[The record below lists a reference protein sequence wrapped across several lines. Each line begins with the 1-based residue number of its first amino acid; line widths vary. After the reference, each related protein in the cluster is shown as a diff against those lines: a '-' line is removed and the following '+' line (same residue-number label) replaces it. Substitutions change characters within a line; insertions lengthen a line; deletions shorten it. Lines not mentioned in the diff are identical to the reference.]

1 MSPHDKQIFEQLE
14 LILSDF
20 VPDAY
25 ACRLKLSYVTRSLQK
40 IMSCPWNIA
49 EQLIAY
55 VRWRRWVSF
64 ECRLTIE
71 EEIELLENAD
81 IEKSKLLLDQLSILK
96 AASGAPPGVSIDVSV
111 DIPRLRNYVDYDAV
125 EDRSIYIKGDKAS
138 VISNISYTRPKGE
151 FYGIDTMKAIDKWL
165 DSGFRLKGGGN
176 GLGFLFLYELFTKS
190 FDARILRNDSTVILA
205 TLFMRFLP
213 NDEIT
218 SQSTYMSILR
228 ILSLNPKKLLEKEG
242 VLPKYEDTRTI
253 KLSLMFRSS
262 SILSKLMKEVTNQL
276 FKLREEL
283 KLKVEFPR
291 RYAPSPS
298 LKVGSIKSFMKND
311 FAWVANDINNQSSSS
326 RTFEFPV
333 DIGNNTLI
341 DKENIIA
348 LAKKPLQVIA
358 FDKYIQFHSYAGS
371 NDTLSKLP
379 FKIDD
384 HPYARSHIARQMINR
399 LDEDVVVHS
408 DNMKNAKFS
417 AIRGLSKSEIK
428 GTLDDAA
435 KRKEVVALV
444 QSLMKS
450 LRKQKDI
457 DESNIAKCLTSA
469 LGSLNNVVNCQ
480 MNNHVSE
487 RQKRSY
493 QLGQHSGLFAK
504 GTLDVLVQC
513 LLSSD
518 GEENI
523 KLINPLLSDAE
534 VKNIKCNRWNPDF
547 RLPYCSNISLY
558 AKSP

>member
-1 MSPHDKQIFEQLE
+1 
-14 LILSDF
+14 
-20 VPDAY
+20 
-25 ACRLKLSYVTRSLQK
+25 
-40 IMSCPWNIA
+40 
-49 EQLIAY
+49 
-55 VRWRRWVSF
+55 
-64 ECRLTIE
+64 
-71 EEIELLENAD
+71 
-81 IEKSKLLLDQLSILK
+81 
-96 AASGAPPGVSIDVSV
+96 
-111 DIPRLRNYVDYDAV
+111 
-125 EDRSIYIKGDKAS
+125 
-138 VISNISYTRPKGE
+138 
-151 FYGIDTMKAIDKWL
+151 
-165 DSGFRLKGGGN
+165 
-176 GLGFLFLYELFTKS
+176 
-190 FDARILRNDSTVILA
+190 
-205 TLFMRFLP
+205 
-213 NDEIT
+213 
-218 SQSTYMSILR
+218 
-228 ILSLNPKKLLEKEG
+228 
-242 VLPKYEDTRTI
+242 
-253 KLSLMFRSS
+253 
-262 SILSKLMKEVTNQL
+262 
-276 FKLREEL
+276 
-283 KLKVEFPR
+283 
-291 RYAPSPS
+291 
-298 LKVGSIKSFMKND
+298 MKNN

-534 VKNIKCNRWNPDF
+534 VKKILNATVGILTLGCRIAQISRSMLKVHDLIDLLEDFDKNSAITSQDIVLKSKDVCKELLSGRHFMKEDDGGKSLFSFDPRYLVFEFAHNILLRKAQVDLVNKFVDAMKNDSSMCHQMIMGAGKTTVVGP
-547 RLPYCSNISLY
+547 LLSLIL
-558 AKSP
+558 A